1 MKRKSLKAITKE
13 SKAVHVPSSIK
24 PQSARQLIRRF
35 HLLLKNK
42 NLVLQKLQ
50 SSEADYLT
58 KLKQIG
64 TYQVYSD
71 SKNKVIENI
80 KINSL
85 ATENSVNVES
95 VQPFFLSGLLGRI
108 DGEIVKRG
116 GLDAYQ
122 VASTQG
128 QNGKRGGDS
137 SKYLMRWLSELELF
151 SKVKIKPNALEI
163 GCLSSQ
169 NLISTSK
176 VFEEVVRIDL
186 QSQEPK
192 ILKQDF
198 MQRPLP
204 KNDNEKFNL
213 ISCSL
218 VLNFVPTASDRG
230 QMLKRV
236 TTFLQETDSYLFLVL
251 PLPCITNSRY
261 CTQEHIAKIM
271 SSLGFQELKFHQAQK
286 IAYWLYKWNGSKS
299 STGETFLKKEL
310 VSGKGMNNFCI
321 VVD

>member
-13 SKAVHVPSSIK
+13 TKTVHVPSSIK
-24 PQSARQLIRRF
+24 PQRARQLIRRF

-42 NLVLQKLQ
+42 TLALQKLQ

-64 TYQVYSD
+64 TFQVYSGNRQKVVD
-71 SKNKVIENI
+71 SIKVNSLETENVI
-80 KINSL
+80 KIESL
-85 ATENSVNVES
+85 E
-95 VQPFFLSGLLGRI
+95 PMFLSGLLGRI
-108 DGEIVKRG
+108 DGEIFKRG

-137 SKYLMRWLSELELF
+137 SKYLIKWLSELELF
-151 SKVKIKPNALEI
+151 SKVGIKPNALEI

-186 QSQEPK
+186 QSQESK

-204 KNDNEKFNL
+204 KNDTEKFNL

-236 TTFLQETDSYLFLVL
+236 TTFLKETHSYFFLVL

-261 CTQEHIAKIM
+261 CTQEHVAKLM
-271 SSLGFQELKFHQAQK
+271 SSLGFQELKFYQAQK

-299 STGETFLKKEL
+299 LTGKTFLKKEL

-321 VVD
+321 VLD